1 MSHEHFREPPDP
13 ALLTAAQWR
22 AMRAFVLLGAIAT
35 VAGGLTAAITRP
47 AGVAA
52 GAWVAAYLVLVAG
65 VAQVGLGLGQALLA
79 GGVPSLGYRRW
90 ELALF
95 NLGNLGVLV
104 GTVAEI
110 VALVMAG
117 GVILL
122 VSLLLFFAA
131 VRRSRGHRRYL
142 IMYRLLTALIAV
154 SIPIGLTMSVLRH
167 G

>member
-1 MSHEHFREPPDP
+1 MSPEHVREKPDP
-13 ALLTAAQWR
+13 DLLTASQWR
-22 AMRAFVLLGAIAT
+22 AMRAFVLVGAIGII
-35 VAGGLTAAITRP
+35 AGGLMAAITRP

-52 GAWVAAYLVLVAG
+52 GAWVAAYLVLVVG
-65 VAQVGLGLGQALLA
+65 VAQLGLGLGQALLA
-79 GGVPSLGYRRW
+79 GGLPSMTYRHW

-104 GTVAEI
+104 GTVAEV

-117 GVILL
+117 GTILL

-142 IMYRLLTALIAV
+142 IMYRLLVAVIAV
-154 SIPIGLTMSVLRH
+154 SIPIGLTMSFLRH